1 MPSYIQIINY
11 IFFTCIG
18 GGFLGGLEVLPLFLL
33 GTGRGV
39 EDGAGCRR
47 EGESDKIMEER
58 RVVLIGVRASVG
70 GGLPSKLFP

>member
-1 MPSYIQIINY
+1 M
-11 IFFTCIG
+11 G

-39 EDGAGCRR
+39 VEEGLGSRR
-47 EGESDKIMEER
+47 EGESNNMMEER

-70 GGLPSKLFP
+70 GGLPSNLFP

>member
-1 MPSYIQIINY
+1 M
-11 IFFTCIG
+11 G

-39 EDGAGCRR
+39 E
-47 EGESDKIMEER
+47 EGESDNMMEER

-70 GGLPSKLFP
+70 GGLPSYLLP